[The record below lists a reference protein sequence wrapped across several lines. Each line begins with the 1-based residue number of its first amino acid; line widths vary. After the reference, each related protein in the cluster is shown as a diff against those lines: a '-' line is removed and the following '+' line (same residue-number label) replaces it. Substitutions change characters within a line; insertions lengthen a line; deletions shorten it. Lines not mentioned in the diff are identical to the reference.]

1 MNHVDG
7 RPARNRRWSEGE
19 DLMRSPFFALLVA
32 IATTTTA
39 SASAKLS
46 KSEPKIGELAPDIQL
61 TLVSGEKVSIA
72 NLRGKVVILNYWA
85 TWCAPCKKELPTLD
99 AYYQY
104 FKDKGLQ
111 VYAVTT
117 RDSQPLFTLKK
128 LFAAMAIPAVRSIK
142 SPYGNPEAVPTN
154 IVIGRDG
161 RIRYAAAG
169 AFDLDALNEIIV
181 PLLNERAPPTTS
193 VAGSK

>member
-1 MNHVDG
+1 
-7 RPARNRRWSEGE
+7 
-19 DLMRSPFFALLVA
+19 MRSPFFALLVA